1 MGFKLI
7 FTINEFHKFICEGT
21 LNARQW
27 NPNKRKCPFIYEKG
41 RGLITTGIIEPFLP
55 RTSMWSFDTFVQE
68 FKMHMKIPMRLNGE
82 PFTAIKNGDLIELI
96 QDEIDL

>member
-7 FTINEFHKFICEGT
+7 FTINEFHKFICAGT

-27 NPNKRKCPFIYEKG
+27 NLNKRECPFIYERSG
-41 RGLITTGIIEPFLP
+41 EWVDECVIEPFFP
-55 RTSMWSFDTFVQE
+55 RASRWSFDTFVQE
-68 FKMHMKIPMRLNGE
+68 FKMHMKIPMWLNNE
-82 PFTAIKNGDLIELI
+82 SFTAIKNGDSIELI